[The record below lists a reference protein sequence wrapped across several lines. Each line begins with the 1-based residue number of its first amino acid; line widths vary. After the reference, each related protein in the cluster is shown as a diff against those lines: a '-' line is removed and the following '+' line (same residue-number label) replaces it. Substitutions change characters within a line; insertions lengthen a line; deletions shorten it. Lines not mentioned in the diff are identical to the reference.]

1 MLRETAAASLLVFFK
16 NGEEAAK
23 HVSCAELPMRRGTP
37 TEHRYP
43 SSSQI
48 DKTGW
53 CIADVYSCATR
64 GSIPPCEGKFLAMFG
79 GKNRERLE
87 ELRRRGIRPW
97 VELNSEEAMLQSTSK
112 RQQDRALDNGRV
124 PFAPSLEENTGSTQ
138 LRRSRVREVAS
149 SLSSPSSSSSQQ
161 RASSRPDGLWPSLNK
176 EESSKV
182 DEKAVRS
189 SRKNLEQAE
198 NEKPRDNLFEQST
211 TSTKAVF
218 ACNKPGA
225 MPICKSVNLS
235 STKNKTSSRKSPAP
249 SSSRTHAPAATKAY
263 SNPKCMSMSVNGSL
277 GSPQYVVQ
285 RWSES
290 GGNFTTKKKPSHR
303 KLLSSTI
310 TGNEVD
316 ENLHHHEPAAS
327 DSTPLTKTTPSCEE
341 FPVRPRSP
349 FRTPSPG
356 TFPSPSRTLPSPPS
370 SRPSSSHGSPVKR
383 AAAEQDEA
391 QLLKVLHNRHLQWR
405 FVNARAHAA
414 LSSQE
419 AAAKRLLFNAWARI
433 CDLRTVVA
441 MDQIKLD
448 KATES
453 LKLASVL
460 ESHEKGLEEW
470 SRLEDKLSSTL
481 DEMVGA
487 LNADVLR
494 VPLCRGAKGD
504 ALIIYGALQHAS
516 LILESVEA
524 STYHLLPKAQEQ
536 SLLAQD
542 LAQTVALEKASVREC
557 KQLLE
562 RIASLEIEERSLRA
576 HGIQLQQRTYIEIH
590 FYLEAMAVMS
600 KKVATAAPLVIL
612 GLWTAKLIFEQA
624 EVSMSSIAAGCPDS
638 VTYPFRFGNHAID
651 RFICVLVFFFK
662 TALDSSLGLWIS
674 GYLLSVAI
682 STFAF
687 IAVEA
692 SRYGHAWL
700 LSLTPIYAFLF
711 QVGGISVVVPAL
723 WLPIYILSNAAERS
737 PRHACDKTISSH
749 RAVLIQFA
757 LLFFE
762 IISVAMVLPLKNVNK
777 DLAIFLFQ
785 FAPIVCPIFWLPI
798 TTTKDSDPAS
808 GHKAVVHL
816 HFMQAG
822 KAAVWHIVAILLVL
836 DDPEIPSKALQLLWH
851 HPGDLWCSFFLLID
865 CLVLF
870 AAMVYLTA
878 VEDGTTAA
886 LCILLGVPI
895 LGPGACL
902 SMYFAYR
909 EDKFLETTIKRTKN
923 KHQ

>member
-1 MLRETAAASLLVFFK
+1 
-16 NGEEAAK
+16 
-23 HVSCAELPMRRGTP
+23 
-37 TEHRYP
+37 
-43 SSSQI
+43 
-48 DKTGW
+48 
-53 CIADVYSCATR
+53 
-64 GSIPPCEGKFLAMFG
+64 
-79 GKNRERLE
+79 
-87 ELRRRGIRPW
+87 
-97 VELNSEEAMLQSTSK
+97 MLQSTSK

-149 SLSSPSSSSSQQ
+149 RYKLASRKTSLSPVGTSSIDLGSLSSPSSSSSQQ

-562 RIASLEIEERSLRA
+562 RIASLEVCC
-576 HGIQLQQRTYIEIH
+576 
-590 FYLEAMAVMS
+590 FYLIAS
-600 KKVATAAPLVIL
+600 CWSSSFIDR
-612 GLWTAKLIFEQA
+612 GAKL
-624 EVSMSSIAAGCPDS
+624 AGA
-638 VTYPFRFGNHAID
+638 R
-651 RFICVLVFFFK
+651 
-662 TALDSSLGLWIS
+662 
-674 GYLLSVAI
+674 
-682 STFAF
+682 
-687 IAVEA
+687 
-692 SRYGHAWL
+692 
-700 LSLTPIYAFLF
+700 
-711 QVGGISVVVPAL
+711 
-723 WLPIYILSNAAERS
+723 
-737 PRHACDKTISSH
+737 
-749 RAVLIQFA
+749 
-757 LLFFE
+757 
-762 IISVAMVLPLKNVNK
+762 
-777 DLAIFLFQ
+777 
-785 FAPIVCPIFWLPI
+785 
-798 TTTKDSDPAS
+798 DPAS
-808 GHKAVVHL
+808 
-816 HFMQAG
+816 
-822 KAAVWHIVAILLVL
+822 AAKSVAPTV
-836 DDPEIPSKALQLLWH
+836 
-851 HPGDLWCSFFLLID
+851 
-865 CLVLF
+865 
-870 AAMVYLTA
+870 
-878 VEDGTTAA
+878 
-886 LCILLGVPI
+886 
-895 LGPGACL
+895 
-902 SMYFAYR
+902 
-909 EDKFLETTIKRTKN
+909 
-923 KHQ
+923 